1 MTPMLG
7 PLLLAVLSAAPQTLR
22 VDANAGN
29 NTLNGVFDA
38 PLGERI
44 TATSAAVGC
53 DIQVDSEGRN
63 LSGRCSVPLSS
74 ITVDANP
81 TKSGHFRQWATN
93 NKSDPARCTLAT
105 ELTGVA
111 VSLPT
116 GTGESAEFQ
125 ADFPFTVCGRH
136 REDGGRE
143 HVTGTVVRLDGG
155 WLRVRARIEHFHRE
169 AYRIGPRFTD
179 GWLARVQSLA
189 KVVAEEGT
197 LELTLFA
204 APPDAS
210 ARPRA
215 SGDNAP
221 SAPTTKAPR
230 ESGTIEGTRIAN
242 RSSSPR

>member
-1 MTPMLG
+1 MLG
-7 PLLLAVLSAAPQTLR
+7 AVVLVLLASPAETLR
-22 VDANAGN
+22 VDAKAGN

-44 TATSAAVGC
+44 TATSSAVGC
-53 DIQVDSEGRN
+53 DIQLSPEGRN
-63 LSGRCSVPLSS
+63 LSGRCSVPLAT
-74 ITVDANP
+74 ITVDADP
-81 TKSGHFRQWATN
+81 TKSDHFRQWATN
-93 NKSDPARCTLAT
+93 RKSDPARCMLST
-105 ELTGVA
+105 ELAAVA
-111 VSLPT
+111 VFLPKVP
-116 GTGESAEFQ
+116 GESTEFQ
-125 ADFPFTVCGRH
+125 ADLPFTVCGRP

-143 HVTGTVVRLDGG
+143 HVTGTVVRLEDG

-204 APPDAS
+204 APPEAS

-215 SGDNAP
+215 SGDNVPCVPRP
-221 SAPTTKAPR
+221 ST
-230 ESGTIEGTRIAN
+230 
-242 RSSSPR
+242 RSSNQERKCRT